1 MIGAAIGTVDT
12 PEQRA
17 FLGVQTRTTRTLL
30 EHVAPPAEHKWKE
43 LWAKDWLASVGT
55 LEVVEGPLGVEMLH
69 LDQIDCG
76 FIKYYPAVQDLVVR
90 LAAIIEVKLQIT
102 RKVHLE
108 HRLAGCINLEQI
120 KRSVDQICE
129 DIGLAIKLD
138 KAQHR
143 LGQRFGALRSA
154 QSTSAV
160 LRSSSVVFDG
170 PPLAEDAIA
179 DAVKLLAISS
189 SSPSTSL
196 TAGGSNPAAIDNS
209 DLLSSAPRVAQLVS
223 VRLNQTSLP
232 SDFAT
237 MCMLATSDDF
247 ARWFLVQAQGE
258 SLAVAA
264 RSEMRRR
271 EQLEIQARKRQ
282 EIGTTIAGAIGI
294 GQCIQCLRKDASNS
308 TQKERFELQI
318 DAYVTCGQW
327 RIHICDNTKD
337 AHANAVRDHVIKG
350 LPTAQRHGLAARIG
364 PNSTSQDPTVVA
376 AGLTSG
382 NMNIVPPLTSTSE
395 CSLRSARLLMPD
407 LILTTRKLVRPG
419 NALRLDENGKVAL
432 PARIVAQ
439 RRYSLP
445 RPLPLSAGPTSTG
458 SVSAATGPPTE
469 PSLGG
474 HPTGSSSAT
483 SPVLNTNAA
492 PLESVIAPHLVDGP
506 WTMLRKIERE
516 ALDALRAR
524 DEREATLKQADMDDG
539 SRLLAVINARLD
551 ESAFPH
557 PPLKREGVVFSTIKA
572 CEETRAFL
580 LHLVDKPFIEP
591 PSTPATPIVTG
602 DPLNNRDAPA
612 NELSESSDGLA
623 RFYARFVTFESL
635 KHALDFMRR
644 YASDHYTNL
653 AWASTIISGLLSL
666 KAKELGHASD
676 VALSYSG
683 YTIANSISGRLVDDL
698 AIEQLSLPLVDRS
711 QPTWPEVEDDSRLS
725 SQPFLVSTPS
735 VPQRTRAR
743 KTSTNPPCLNA
754 VRLTLSSRFS
764 TPSGVTLSTCSHS
777 GSRKSIRQR
786 QAIQLMSV
794 PKVDVRLL
802 LPSSRQRRAFC
813 GEAYSPQRRMLPP
826 TSLSS
831 AKALL
836 APRLSV
842 ARLSL
847 VLVQVGAV
855 TPATL
860 SHVTCCKSRSTR
872 YSCCKTYR
880 PRGSKLPRNGRLARR
895 WTCSLYLQSQE
906 TVNQAL
912 YSNQRV
918 EVTWREEEGKE
929 EVEQTSTSP
938 DAGVE

>member
-1 MIGAAIGTVDT
+1 MRFLRALSRKGATLSPAHCLC
-12 PEQRA
+12 PR
-17 FLGVQTRTTRTLL
+17 VQ
-30 EHVAPPAEHKWKE
+30 PQP
-43 LWAKDWLASVGT
+43 
-55 LEVVEGPLGVEMLH
+55 
-69 LDQIDCG
+69 
-76 FIKYYPAVQDLVVR
+76 VQSR
-90 LAAIIEVKLQIT
+90 RRQ
-102 RKVHLE
+102 VH
-108 HRLAGCINLEQI
+108 RPSQAW
-120 KRSVDQICE
+120 E
-129 DIGLAIKLD
+129 DIQLEAR
-138 KAQHR
+138 Q
-143 LGQRFGALRSA
+143 QRPPS
-154 QSTSAV
+154 STRMQR
-160 LRSSSVVFDG
+160 RSSLLSRRTWSTG
-170 PPLAEDAIA
+170 PGRCCAKSRGRRWTHSEHATSG
-179 DAVKLLAISS
+179 KRHSS
-189 SSPSTSL
+189 RPTWTTAQGFSPSST
-196 TAGGSNPAAIDNS
+196 
-209 DLLSSAPRVAQLVS
+209 LVS
-223 VRLNQTSLP
+223 
-232 SDFAT
+232 
-237 MCMLATSDDF
+237 
-247 ARWFLVQAQGE
+247 
-258 SLAVAA
+258 
-264 RSEMRRR
+264 
-271 EQLEIQARKRQ
+271 
-282 EIGTTIAGAIGI
+282 
-294 GQCIQCLRKDASNS
+294 
-308 TQKERFELQI
+308 
-318 DAYVTCGQW
+318 
-327 RIHICDNTKD
+327 
-337 AHANAVRDHVIKG
+337 
-350 LPTAQRHGLAARIG
+350 
-364 PNSTSQDPTVVA
+364 
-376 AGLTSG
+376 
-382 NMNIVPPLTSTSE
+382 
-395 CSLRSARLLMPD
+395 
-407 LILTTRKLVRPG
+407 
-419 NALRLDENGKVAL
+419 
-432 PARIVAQ
+432 
-439 RRYSLP
+439 
-445 RPLPLSAGPTSTG
+445 
-458 SVSAATGPPTE
+458 
-469 PSLGG
+469 
-474 HPTGSSSAT
+474 
-483 SPVLNTNAA
+483 
-492 PLESVIAPHLVDGP
+492 
-506 WTMLRKIERE
+506 
-516 ALDALRAR
+516 
-524 DEREATLKQADMDDG
+524 
-539 SRLLAVINARLD
+539 D

-591 PSTPATPIVTG
+591 PSTPATPILTG

-612 NELSESSDGLA
+612 NKLSESSDGLA